1 MVLAGAPDSEGRAPK
16 ENPMELTA
24 QLMDQGLSL
33 SEAAKQAARRLNLP
47 KNSVYQQAL
56 SQFSEKE

>member
-1 MVLAGAPDSEGRAPK
+1 
-16 ENPMELTA
+16 MELTA